1 MPDELLLL
9 AQHLR
14 EHAAAQNTLGQNA
27 PGNIPAFKDC
37 VRLFIQTQKDDKGN
51 RPISGT
57 FWHSPD
63 LTVHRTGG
71 AAITQIEPGTHYKIQ
86 CSVYNGGDLDAQSAI
101 LEIFLSNPTLGFR
114 VSTSEPLFTEIRN
127 VPADPALE
135 HPALFEFDW
144 SPTLEQAGH
153 RCLIARISMYNDLP
167 KIDEKEEFDLLD
179 AKRMRHCAQQ
189 NLTIIG
195 IQQTLD
201 FNVHRPYNPSEQV
214 RIEIRPL
221 HQLPDSPYLH
231 EALQQ
236 FQLRPGNDALQFQ
249 ISPLDPEGS
258 ILQPVGANSWVAV
271 FGQQQATFRL
281 STPNP
286 ALQPGEAMMYE
297 VISIPIPENVVF
309 GGFTLILI
317 G

>member
-1 MPDELLLL
+1 M
-9 AQHLR
+9 
-14 EHAAAQNTLGQNA
+14 
-27 PGNIPAFKDC
+27 
-37 VRLFIQTQKDDKGN
+37 
-51 RPISGT
+51 
-57 FWHSPD
+57 
-63 LTVHRTGG
+63 
-71 AAITQIEPGTHYKIQ
+71 
-86 CSVYNGGDLDAQSAI
+86 
-101 LEIFLSNPTLGFR
+101 
-114 VSTSEPLFTEIRN
+114 
-127 VPADPALE
+127 
-135 HPALFEFDW
+135 
-144 SPTLEQAGH
+144 
-153 RCLIARISMYNDLP
+153 P